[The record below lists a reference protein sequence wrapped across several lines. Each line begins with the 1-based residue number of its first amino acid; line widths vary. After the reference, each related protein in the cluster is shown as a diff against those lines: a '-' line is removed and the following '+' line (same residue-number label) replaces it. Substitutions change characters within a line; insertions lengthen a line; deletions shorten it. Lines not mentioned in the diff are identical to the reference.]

1 MKENLYDRAN
11 RFFKGIESSDKLK
24 KQIKEFDHVVQ
35 FDPKNGD
42 PFYVQIS
49 QGKVDLVK
57 GKKYSPDDEL
67 GLYIT
72 GDDAC
77 LSSLFEGEMSL
88 GESMYNHRI
97 QVPGFRDNKEPMV
110 VWFSK
115 LIQAGVKERA

>member
-11 RFFKGIESSDKLK
+11 RFFKGIENSDKLK

-42 PFYVQIS
+42 PFYVKIS

-57 GKKYSPDDEL
+57 EKKYSPDDEL

-72 GDDAC
+72 WW
-77 LSSLFEGEMSL
+77 
-88 GESMYNHRI
+88 Y
-97 QVPGFRDNKEPMV
+97 GFQ
-110 VWFSK
+110 S
-115 LIQAGVKERA
+115 